1 MLQRHTQKVR
11 YSRQI
16 ILPEIGEVGQGIL
29 LNSKILVI
37 GAGGLGSP
45 CLLYLA
51 SSGVGEIGI
60 IDFDE
65 VEIHNLQ
72 RQIIHETSD
81 IGRNKTLS
89 AKDAL
94 NDLNPDIKINTYTE
108 KLTGKNF
115 EELFLNYDLIIDG
128 SDNYETRF
136 LINDYCHK
144 LKKPL
149 VTAAILGFE
158 GQVIAFKSHL
168 ENQPCYRCI
177 YPDLPPE
184 GTMPNCSLNGIF
196 APTAG
201 VAGSLQASLALKILL
216 GIDEKNLTK
225 NMIIFNLK
233 DSSFRKVKIS
243 KDNKCSI
250 CN

>member
-1 MLQRHTQKVR
+1 MQHQNKVR
-11 YSRQI
+11 YSRQS
-16 ILPEIGEVGQGIL
+16 ILREIGLGGQKTL
-29 LNSKILVI
+29 LNSKVLVV

-51 SSGVGEIGI
+51 SSGVGTIGI
-60 IDFDE
+60 MDKDK

-81 IGRNKTLS
+81 IGRKKPES
-89 AKDAL
+89 AKDTL
-94 NDLNPDIKINTYTE
+94 HDLNPEINIITYTE
-108 KLTGKNF
+108 ELTKKNIEKIF
-115 EELFLNYDLIIDG
+115 REYDLIIDG

-158 GQVIAFKSHL
+158 GQVMAFKSY
-168 ENQPCYRCI
+168 EPDEPCYRCI
-177 YPDLPPE
+177 YPEMPPE

-196 APTAG
+196 APVAG
-201 VAGSLQASLALKILL
+201 VAGSMQAALAIKILL
-216 GIDEKNLTK
+216 NIGNDITK
-225 NMIIFNLK
+225 NITVFNLK
-233 DSSFRKVKIS
+233 KNEFRKVKTG
-243 KDNKCSI
+243 KDTTCRTCS
-250 CN
+250 